1 MAHHLGR
8 GQFTEETNFE
18 RFRES
23 RAPSSYGTRDD
34 LMLCAGDTGGVWG
47 EGAERRVRISQNHRD
62 HEHETSCDDSVL
74 EEKSPLVKT
83 PAAESAACSATLQLM
98 ALRDV
103 LEECFHENTSEPRL
117 SRQRSS
123 LLQKL
128 DVFKQINTSVRQ
140 QIKKLLDKEA
150 CLTEMVKQVKDLQE
164 KMMQTERE
172 NQELKLNISE
182 KEKKVEELRGLQG
195 PPVETSESV
204 VQRSRSLGFTQARLQ
219 GQLRNRE
226 AENHRLLSQLK
237 DLERYFAQQKL
248 EVQALRAEVASVS
261 VTASEEKE
269 ALKKAIRAHKHRA
282 DKFEAAVEKC
292 CNELRDKGVKLA
304 DARTER
310 ARWLC
315 RQEEATEERLG
326 LDAQIT
332 LLKDEVSA
340 LQAELQRERDS
351 VHAASDILL
360 AKIEK
365 LNSEK
370 AELNLHNSTLTA
382 TIVELEEKLK
392 ESEAT
397 LQDQTALAEKSK
409 QEMEAYQCQLAELH
423 VRVTELKITLES
435 LHQETKEHRKD
446 RADEVAQME
455 GQGEKLKSS
464 LQMKDSIL
472 EANTQLQ
479 QEVASLQNKLEE
491 VECENQKLIHRL
503 ASQEGAQQYS
513 SRQLEERSVEC
524 QALRWQLE
532 GALTDVAQQVGNV
545 KEKACSRENAVL
557 ARVQELEAENCRQEN
572 ELRQLQHSKLS
583 SEKQFEMRLR
593 DLQLSLDQSESH
605 KRSIQNYLDFLK
617 NSYTTMFEEVLP
629 PYSSSYLLK

>member
-140 QIKKLLDKEA
+140 QIKKLLDKE
-150 CLTEMVKQVKDLQE
+150 
-164 KMMQTERE
+164 
-172 NQELKLNISE
+172 
-182 KEKKVEELRGLQG
+182 
-195 PPVETSESV
+195 
-204 VQRSRSLGFTQARLQ
+204 
-219 GQLRNRE
+219 
-226 AENHRLLSQLK
+226 

>member
-195 PPVETSESV
+195 PPV
-204 VQRSRSLGFTQARLQ
+204 
-219 GQLRNRE
+219 
-226 AENHRLLSQLK
+226 